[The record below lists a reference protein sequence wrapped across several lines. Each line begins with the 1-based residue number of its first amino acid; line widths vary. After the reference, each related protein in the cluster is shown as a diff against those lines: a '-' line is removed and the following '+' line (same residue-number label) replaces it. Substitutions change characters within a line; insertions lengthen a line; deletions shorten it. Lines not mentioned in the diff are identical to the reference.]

1 MLYDTHCHLNFKDY
15 PPEECS
21 AIISDCLQQG
31 VWVNN
36 VGADYESS
44 KEAVELSKKYNN
56 GIFAV
61 IGSHP
66 ENFLPDGKE
75 KIFDVEKY
83 RKLAED
89 GGVKAVGIGECGLDY
104 YRIPE
109 GLTAADMRELQEP
122 GFVAQIKL
130 AKELNKVLV
139 IHSRPTKDTVNVYE
153 DTLQILKRED
163 IGRFEMHSFT
173 GSWEECKKFI
183 DLGAYVS
190 VNGILTFDKTGV
202 IAELVKNIPQD
213 RLIFETDAPFLAPIP
228 FRGKK
233 NQPQYVKYTVEF
245 AAKILDKDYQEVEEM
260 AFENSCRLFG
270 VGI

>member
-21 AIISDCLQQG
+21 AIISDCLEQG

-83 RKLAED
+83 RKLS
-89 GGVKAVGIGECGLDY
+89 
-104 YRIPE
+104 
-109 GLTAADMRELQEP
+109 
-122 GFVAQIKL
+122 IK
-130 AKELNKVLV
+130 N
-139 IHSRPTKDTVNVYE
+139 
-153 DTLQILKRED
+153 
-163 IGRFEMHSFT
+163 
-173 GSWEECKKFI
+173 C
-183 DLGAYVS
+183 
-190 VNGILTFDKTGV
+190 
-202 IAELVKNIPQD
+202 
-213 RLIFETDAPFLAPIP
+213 
-228 FRGKK
+228 
-233 NQPQYVKYTVEF
+233 
-245 AAKILDKDYQEVEEM
+245 
-260 AFENSCRLFG
+260 
-270 VGI
+270 